1 MVQSMREG
9 LTEGMRRRVSLKR
22 EGHGAGTYIGSRVD
36 GSEVGSQES
45 FEHVFV
51 RLISGNR
58 PIEYPLQ
65 HVVLGKSETKSVD
78 YCAWKCLPV
87 SLTTFLR
94 IPPWNASVL

>member
-1 MVQSMREG
+1 M
-9 LTEGMRRRVSLKR
+9 R
-22 EGHGAGTYIGSRVD
+22 EGHGAVTYIGSRVD

-51 RLISGNR
+51 RPISANR

-65 HVVLGKSETKSVD
+65 HVILDKSEMKSVD

-87 SLTTFLR
+87 SLSTPPRT
-94 IPPWNASVL
+94 PPWSASVLR